1 MARVWQV
8 DSNRYSMVI
17 MFSVLTDP
25 DPAVPFV
32 QAQSFPLLR
41 YWYRRAVRFDERSG
55 LLTAGLPLTVTGSWV
70 SLRAILRWPH
80 ELGSSRGENA
90 LNTTRNK
97 KWLNFCSCYIGKQF
111 IHSLQT
117 SCVVFLLVRWGYAFR
132 SNHGDH
138 DHSGSA
144 VRDERCFRCIF
155 RGCHSVEFKPGCR
168 VDQCAGHH
176 FNQVSAFACFY
187 IWEGLCLHASP
198 PNLLRHIET
207 VKSLTN

>member
-1 MARVWQV
+1 MAQVWQ
-8 DSNRYSMVI
+8 DLTSIPWYSMVI
-17 MFSVLTDP
+17 LFSMLT

-55 LLTAGLPLTVTGSWV
+55 LLTAGLPLTVTSSWV
-70 SLRAILRWPH
+70 SLRAKLRWPH
-80 ELGSSRGENA
+80 ELGSSRGKTLLIH
-90 LNTTRNK
+90 LNTARNK

-111 IHSLQT
+111 IYAADRLRG
-117 SCVVFLLVRWGYAFR
+117 VRWGDAFR